1 MNSFPREHLSFLDEA
16 AESLKNGGSIGVIC
30 MRGRDHRMVKKLNF
44 YWNLEE
50 LHQKNQGKMKVS
62 WIH

>member
-44 YWNLEE
+44 Y
-50 LHQKNQGKMKVS
+50 
-62 WIH
+62 